1 MISENHTKALNPF
14 REPWRWYH
22 AHGLRSKIIKPC
34 TSELEETVMDADAR
48 VLVVKNKEY
57 LNLDLE
63 RIRKKM
69 RTPVIVD
76 CRNAYDKAECERI
89 GFTYK
94 GVGKP
99 RNKPLEK
106 V

>member
-1 MISENHTKALNPF
+1 M
-14 REPWRWYH
+14 
-22 AHGLRSKIIKPC
+22 
-34 TSELEETVMDADAR
+34 
-48 VLVVKNKEY
+48 VKHKDY

-76 CRNAYDKAECERI
+76 GRNAYDKVECERL
-89 GFTYK
+89 GFVYK

-99 RNKPLEK
+99 RGK
-106 V
+106 

>member
-1 MISENHTKALNPF
+1 MIAENHPKALNPF

-48 VLVVKNKEY
+48 VLVVKTKEY
-57 LNLDLE
+57 LNLDLA
-63 RIRKKM
+63 RLKKKM

-76 CRNAYDKAECERI
+76 GRNAYDKIDCERL
-89 GFTYK
+89 GFEYE

-99 RNKPLEK
+99 RIKPLEK